1 MRATQWLQPVVRRF
15 PIACEA
21 AADVMAWS
29 LALALAMLVRFDLTF
44 SNWGRWNIPLAMVL
58 AAGFQVGAG
67 YLFGL
72 YLRRW
77 RTGSFDEVASL
88 AKSAVV
94 VSGSIV
100 VLGLAVPSVRL
111 VPTSVGLAAGGLALL
126 AMAGVRY
133 TRRIY
138 ADRRLRPRA
147 ASKRVVV
154 FGAGEGGAQALRSML
169 RNPDSPYLPVV
180 LLDDDPAKRHLR
192 ILGVPVVGDR
202 HDLARVVAEFEL
214 DELVVAV
221 PSADSVMIRE
231 LSESALTHEI
241 PIRALPQVNELFD
254 GKVGLS
260 DIRPLTEADLLGRH
274 EIDTDIDVIAG
285 YLTGRRVLI
294 TGAGGSI
301 GSELCRQIHRFGP
314 AQLVML
320 DRDESALHATQL
332 DLYGRALLDSRNL
345 VVADLRD
352 RERIFEVFAE
362 HQPEVVFHA
371 AALKHLPL
379 LEMYPNEA
387 VKTNIWGTWHVLEAA
402 AATDVERFVNVSTD
416 KAADPA
422 SVLGYTKRLAERL
435 TAFAAQQTAGT
446 YLSVR
451 FGNVLGSRGSM
462 LGAFER
468 QVADGGPVTVTHPE
482 VTRFFMTVEE
492 ASQLVIQ
499 AGAVG
504 RDGEALV
511 LDMGE
516 PVRILDVARR
526 LVAQAERPVEIVF
539 TGLRPG
545 EKLHEVLMG
554 AGEVDER
561 PAHPLISHAPV
572 AALDPTDLEGLYEI
586 PQREALITELARL
599 GRQQVGGLH
608 SPLR

>member
-1 MRATQWLQPVVRRF
+1 MRATRWLHQFLRRF
-15 PIACEA
+15 PTTCEA
-21 AADVMAWS
+21 AADVVAWAA
-29 LALALAMLVRFDLTF
+29 ALVLAMLVRFDLTF
-44 SNWGRWNIPLAMVL
+44 AQWERWNVALAVVL
-58 AAGFQVGAG
+58 AAGFQLGAG

-72 YLRRW
+72 YLGRW

-94 VSGSIV
+94 VSSSIV

-111 VPTSVGLAAGGLALL
+111 VPSSVGLAAGGLALL
-126 AMAGVRY
+126 AMAAARYVR
-133 TRRIY
+133 RVY
-138 ADRRLRPRA
+138 ADRLLRPRSA
-147 ASKRVVV
+147 TRRVVV
-154 FGAGEGGAQALRSML
+154 FGAGEGGAQALRAML

-180 LLDDDPAKRHLR
+180 LLDDDPAKRNLR

-202 HDLARVVAEFEL
+202 HDLDRVAREYQI

-221 PSADSVMIRE
+221 PSADSAMIRE
-231 LSESALTHEI
+231 LSERALDHDVAV
-241 PIRALPQVNELFD
+241 RALPQVHELFD

-274 EIDTDIDVIAG
+274 EIDTDIDAIAG
-285 YLTGRRVLI
+285 YLTGQRVLV

-314 AQLVML
+314 ASLVLL

-332 DLYGRALLDSRNL
+332 DLHGRALLDSREL

-362 HQPEVVFHA
+362 HRPEVVFHA

-379 LEMYPNEA
+379 LEMYPTEA
-387 VKTNIWGTWHVLEAA
+387 VKTNVWGTYHLLEAA
-402 AATDVERFVNVSTD
+402 AAFEVDRFVNVSTD
-416 KAADPA
+416 KAADPS

-435 TAFAAQQTAGT
+435 TAWAATETAGT

-468 QVADGGPVTVTHPE
+468 QVAAGGPITVTHPE
-482 VTRFFMTVEE
+482 VTRFFMTIEE

-526 LVAQAERPVEIVF
+526 LVAEAERPVDIVF

-554 AGEVDER
+554 RSEVDER

-572 AALDPTDLEGLYEI
+572 PAIAPVDLEVLTQI
-586 PQREALITELARL
+586 PEREALIAELARL
-599 GRQQVGGLH
+599 GRERPAGVDAAQ
-608 SPLR
+608 